1 MRLALYRF
9 LVLALL
15 VAILALLVLHV
26 RADGALTGQVGLLQ
40 TRVERVEAAG
50 RQQAEA
56 VAALEGAVER
66 LQASALEQDGRLSV
80 LRRDADRIAEHD
92 QALQALQARV
102 DRVGQQAEAV
112 GALQDQV
119 AGARR
124 DAQALQE
131 RLGGQ
136 AEATRALQ
144 GRTDELAAT
153 VGDLAKT
160 VQEINDQVGRPR
172 LPSLPLPG
180 ISIPI
185 RP

>member
-1 MRLALYRF
+1 MTLALYRF

-15 VAILALLVLHV
+15 VAILALLALHV
-26 RADGALTGQVGLLQ
+26 RADGALTGQLQLLQ
-40 TRVERVEAAG
+40 TRVEQVEAAG
-50 RQQAEA
+50 SQQAEA

-66 LQASALEQDGRLSV
+66 LQASAVEQDGRLRV

-102 DRVGQQAEAV
+102 DRAGQQAEAV

-119 AGARR
+119 AGVRR

-160 VQEINDQVGRPR
+160 VQEINDRVGRPG
-172 LPSLPLPG
+172 LPGLSLPG
-180 ISIPI
+180 ITIPI